1 MILDATTKSLEFVLD
16 GAVSAN
22 EAEFTAYYADKSST
36 VFTPGTNDG
45 TSNGATHVTWVAAPS
60 ASQQRLISELSL
72 YNSDTAQIVVTVKL
86 NNNGTR
92 RTMFT
97 VTLETEEQLLY
108 TSESGWLVY
117 DSNGTTK
124 ENSGAPFDAQYVL
137 LGTNTTLTQERVL
150 TGTSNQITI
159 TDNGAGNTVVLSAPQ
174 DLTVGGIALTDITQ
188 ITNRS
193 HTNLSD
199 IGTNTHVQIDT
210 HIAGTLAQHAATTSA
225 QLAGVISDETGS
237 GSLVFATSPTLVT
250 PILGDAT
257 ATSVTLTNT
266 GLHLLDTNASH
277 DLVIAPGSDLTAD
290 RQLTLT
296 TGDAART
303 ITLSGNPTLADW
315 FDQNVKT
322 TGTPTFAQLNV
333 DNLRLDGNILSS
345 VSGALTLTPLAG
357 QNLNISLS
365 TTGDFAVN
373 TNQLYVDTSTGY
385 VGIGTTP
392 GAKLDVYGTGNE
404 RIYIR
409 GTGTQGGGIKIIGA
423 NGSAAQLIVR
433 DSPANG
439 DLEFI
444 DSDFANINVTIP
456 NLGGLI
462 VNRGNVGIGI
472 STGIDGKTH
481 IAQSSTTAA
490 IPVLTLDQADVD
502 EDFFKFIGTSD
513 TNVDRALVDAA
524 DFTTPGSIVGWLKIN
539 IRDDQATNPIA
550 DGDYYL
556 PFYSAPSA

>member
-124 ENSGAPFDAQYVL
+124 ELILAHRLMLNMCF

-315 FDQNVKT
+315 FDQSVKT
-322 TGTPTFAQLNV
+322 TGTPTFAQLFV
-333 DNLRLDGNILSS
+333 DNLRL
-345 VSGALTLTPLAG
+345 
-357 QNLNISLS
+357 
-365 TTGDFAVN
+365 
-373 TNQLYVDTSTGY
+373 
-385 VGIGTTP
+385 
-392 GAKLDVYGTGNE
+392 
-404 RIYIR
+404 
-409 GTGTQGGGIKIIGA
+409 
-423 NGSAAQLIVR
+423 
-433 DSPANG
+433 
-439 DLEFI
+439 
-444 DSDFANINVTIP
+444 
-456 NLGGLI
+456 
-462 VNRGNVGIGI
+462 
-472 STGIDGKTH
+472 STGI
-481 IAQSSTTAA
+481 S
-490 IPVLTLDQADVD
+490 
-502 EDFFKFIGTSD
+502 
-513 TNVDRALVDAA
+513 
-524 DFTTPGSIVGWLKIN
+524 
-539 IRDDQATNPIA
+539 
-550 DGDYYL
+550 
-556 PFYSAPSA
+556 